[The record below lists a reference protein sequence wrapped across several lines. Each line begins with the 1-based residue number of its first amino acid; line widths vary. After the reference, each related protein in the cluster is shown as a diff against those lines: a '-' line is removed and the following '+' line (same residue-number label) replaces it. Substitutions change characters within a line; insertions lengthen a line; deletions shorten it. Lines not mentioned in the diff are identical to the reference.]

1 MPGQIFS
8 GTECKSIDPSVKAN
22 GLLEAVNTCPSCG
35 NGPTCTYN
43 GQLGIRY
50 GHCYTMKDTS
60 DMEITR
66 DLSTFYLQAYKTVEG
81 NRGLV
86 FRICRSTTNCT
97 EKLNEFVP
105 EGGFWFQRDEKG
117 LFNTAPDFMNIAAA
131 TGSALNVF
139 PLIPPAN
146 FTGKGTCIFG
156 KCAVCVQLATPPYG
170 LSRIAGYKI
179 VSGTNPSDCIHWQ
192 YEETNCIPAAHG
204 IGV

>member
-22 GLLEAVNTCPSCG
+22 ELLKAVDTCPSCG
-35 NGPTCTYN
+35 NGPACTYN

-66 DLSTFYLQAYKTVEG
+66 DLTNSYMQAHKTVDG

-117 LFNTAPDFMNIAAA
+117 PYDSAPDFINIIGVLTAA
-131 TGSALNVF
+131 
-139 PLIPPAN
+139 PLYPPAN

-156 KCAVCVQLATPPYG
+156 QCAICVQLASPPYG
-170 LSRIAGYKI
+170 LSRTSGYKI
-179 VSGTNPSDCIHWQ
+179 LSVTNPSNCIHWQ
-192 YEETNCIPAAHG
+192 YEETNCIPAVHG
-204 IGV
+204 AGV

>member
-8 GTECKSIDPSVKAN
+8 GTECKSIDQSVKASE
-22 GLLEAVNTCPSCG
+22 LLNADDICPSCG

-66 DLSTFYLQAYKTVEG
+66 DNTLYYLQAYKTVEG
-81 NRGLV
+81 HRGLV
-86 FRICRSTTNCT
+86 FRICHSTTNCT
-97 EKLNEFVP
+97 EKLNEFVS
-105 EGGFWFQRDEKG
+105 EGDFWFQRDEKG
-117 LFNTAPDFMNIAAA
+117 VYEGSGPNFVNLVGGYLYAAA
-131 TGSALNVF
+131 S
-139 PLIPPAN
+139 PPAN

-156 KCAVCVQLATPPYG
+156 QCAICVQLASPPYG

-179 VSGTNPSDCIHWQ
+179 VSTTNPSNCIQWQ
-192 YEETNCIPAAHG
+192 YEETSCIPAVHG
-204 IGV
+204 AGL